1 VSATPTKRP
10 NPIRRLYDWVLA
22 LAETRY
28 AVPALFLLAF
38 AESSFFPIPP
48 DVLLLALAV
57 AKPKRAFYFAFWCL
71 AGSVLGGIAGYY
83 IGYAVWASVSDLLI
97 PSVFKQEAF
106 DKVTTWYTDYG
117 VMVVFVAAF
126 SPVPYKVFTL
136 AAGVFQLPLL
146 PFIGASLVGRGARFM
161 LVAGIV
167 RYFGDG
173 AREFIDRNFNRLT
186 IAFTLLLLG
195 AFVAIKLL

>member
-1 VSATPTKRP
+1 MPASEQRP
-10 NPIRRLYDWVLA
+10 NPIRRLYDWVLS
-22 LAETRY
+22 LAETPY
-28 AVPALFLLAF
+28 AVPALFILAF

-57 AKPKRAFYFAFWCL
+57 AKPKRAYYFAFWCL
-71 AGSVLGGIAGYY
+71 IGSVLGGVAGYY
-83 IGYAVWASVSDLLI
+83 IGYAVWASVQDLLI

-106 DKVTTWYTDYG
+106 DKVTAWYGEYG
-117 VMVVFVAAF
+117 VMVVFIAAF
-126 SPVPYKVFTL
+126 TPVPYKVFTI

-146 PFIGASLVGRGARFM
+146 PFIGASLIGRGARFF

-173 AREFIDRNFNRLT
+173 ARDFIDRNFNKLT
-186 IAFTLLLLG
+186 VVFTVLLVG
-195 AFVAIKLL
+195 AFAAIKLF